1 MQKNIDYRIRL
12 QAIKYR
18 KIVNIMGLLKIG
30 EKQNKIIRVI
40 FKYLQNTQEIQS
52 HEATHF
58 TIVGAFIKIM
68 A

>member
-1 MQKNIDYRIRL
+1 M
-12 QAIKYR
+12 
-18 KIVNIMGLLKIG
+18 NIMGLLKIG

-40 FKYLQNTQEIQS
+40 FKSLQNTQEIQS